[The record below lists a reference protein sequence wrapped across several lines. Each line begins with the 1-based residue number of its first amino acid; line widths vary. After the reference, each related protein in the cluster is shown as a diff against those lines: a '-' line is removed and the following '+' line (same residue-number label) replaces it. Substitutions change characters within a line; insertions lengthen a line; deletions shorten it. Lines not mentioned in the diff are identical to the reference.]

1 MIKQLQIKLFIM
13 RNLLNNRIAAWLI
26 GLLILANIATLT
38 FFWIGHL
45 KNQRDNSPKNF
56 LAKSLHFS
64 ETQKNVYFEL
74 AKNHN
79 ENANKIREQIKIDK
93 ENLFQLLKTEQIVDT
108 IKNNAAL
115 KVSLSIQSL
124 DILTFDHFK
133 KVRALCTEEQKPKFD
148 ELIQKM
154 VISVNNI
161 QKGIKPYIKEG
172 MHPADTKQ
180 ALAD

>member
-1 MIKQLQIKLFIM
+1 MKMIAKNKVI
-13 RNLLNNRIAAWLI
+13 AWLI
-26 GLLILANIATLT
+26 ALLIIANVATLV
-38 FFWIGHL
+38 FSWVGRFKH
-45 KNQRDNSPKNF
+45 QRDNSPREF
-56 LAKSLHFS
+56 LAAKLNFS
-64 ETQKNVYFEL
+64 ESQKNAYFEL

-79 ENANKIREQIKIDK
+79 ENANKIRGQIKIDK
-93 ENLFQLLKTEQIVDT
+93 ENLFQLLKTEQIVNT

-154 VISVNNI
+154 VNSVNNT
-161 QKGIKPYIKEG
+161 QKGIKPSIKEG
-172 MHPADTKQ
+172 MPPADTK
-180 ALAD
+180 

>member
-1 MIKQLQIKLFIM
+1 MKNI
-13 RNLLNNRIAAWLI
+13 LNNKIAAWLI

-64 ETQKNVYFEL
+64 VSQKNAYFEL

-93 ENLFQLLKTEQIVDT
+93 ENLFQLLKTDQIVDSV
-108 IKNNAAL
+108 KNNAAL
-115 KVSLSIQSL
+115 KISLSLQAL
-124 DILTFDHFK
+124 DMLTFEHFK

-154 VISVNNI
+154 VNSVNNP
-161 QKGIKPYIKEG
+161 QKGIKPNIKEK
-172 MHPADTKQ
+172 MHPADKN
-180 ALAD
+180 

>member
-1 MIKQLQIKLFIM
+1 M

-45 KNQRDNSPKNF
+45 KKQRDNSPKYF

-64 ETQKNVYFEL
+64 ETQKNTYFEL

-79 ENANKIREQIKIDK
+79 KNANEIREQIKIDK
-93 ENLFQLLKTEQIVDT
+93 ENLFQLLKTDQIVDSV
-108 IKNNAAL
+108 KNNAAL

-154 VISVNNI
+154 VNSVNNQ
-161 QKGIKPYIKEG
+161 QKGTQAPIK
-172 MHPADTKQ
+172 
-180 ALAD
+180 